1 MLTVLHESEQGIYFH
16 ANGQYV
22 HQPRS
27 GTGRV
32 LTMEQAWQDL
42 FRMNLTSDRLAEL
55 MLAFAETRQNL
66 NFNGRKT
73 SHDGMD

>member
-16 ANGQYV
+16 CNGQYI

-42 FRMNLTSDRLAEL
+42 FKMNPTADRLAEL
-55 MLAFAETRQNL
+55 AAVFAETRQNL
-66 NFNGRKT
+66 IF
-73 SHDGMD
+73 S

>member
-1 MLTVLHESEQGIYFH
+1 MRTGK
-16 ANGQYV
+16 YV

-42 FRMNLTSDRLAEL
+42 YRMNPGSDRLAEL
-55 MLAFAETRQNL
+55 MVAFAETRQHL
-66 NFNGRKT
+66 SFP
-73 SHDGMD
+73 S

>member
-42 FRMNLTSDRLAEL
+42 FKMNPTADRLAEL
-55 MLAFAETRQNL
+55 ALVFAETRKNL
-66 NFNGRKT
+66 IF
-73 SHDGMD
+73 S